1 MYQKKLH
8 TLSDLEVI
16 GPVQIHPKAEEAER
30 RIELYCHQLGIRL
43 PHFDEYT
50 TMSSYLFPHA
60 TLERLVVIDVLTN
73 LLYYIDDVYSMNRGE
88 NERDDALDSST
99 MMTIFTNCLVILR
112 CGTLQD
118 GKPVDLSEPLYRTM
132 KALHHDM
139 LSMSSQLW
147 VDRLVKSLE
156 DHFRHSLLP
165 VDNIMTDGRLDLD
178 KYVYVR
184 EHDSGMHP
192 TIDLLEFGLDIFIPD
207 EIRKH
212 PVINTLRICTM
223 RIGGLMNDIFSYH
236 KEVVKLSS
244 HFNLIVVFMQSE
256 GLSFDEAVDRAVEY
270 VNGFTR
276 TFLEYENKLPD
287 FGDEKLNRDVALYVM
302 GLRDQ
307 IIATYHWQM
316 STNRYRSADSPFPEL
331 RHLL

>member
-1 MYQKKLH
+1 MYQKKLRS
-8 TLSDLEVI
+8 LSDLEVI
-16 GPVQIHPKAEEAER
+16 GPVQIHPQAEEAER
-30 RIELYCHQLGIRL
+30 RIEQYCHQLGIHL

-60 TLERLVVIDVLTN
+60 SLERLVVIDVLTN
-73 LLYYIDDVYSMNRGE
+73 LLYYIDDIYSMNRGE
-88 NERDDALDSST
+88 DERGDAPDSAT
-99 MMTIFTNCLVILR
+99 MLRIFTNCLAILDN
-112 CGTLQD
+112 GTLKD
-118 GKPVDLSEPLYRTM
+118 GEAVDMTEPLYRTM
-132 KALHHDM
+132 KALHDDM
-139 LSMSSQLW
+139 RRLAPDVW
-147 VDRLVKSLE
+147 RKRLVASLE

-165 VDNIMTDGRLDLD
+165 VDAIMTNGFLNLE

-192 TIDLLEFGLDIFIPD
+192 TIDLLELGLDIFIPD
-207 EIRKH
+207 EIRRH
-212 PVINTLRICTM
+212 PVLDTLRVCTM

-236 KEVVKLSS
+236 KEVVKLRS

-256 GLSFDEAVDRAVEY
+256 NLDFDEAVDRAVEF

-276 TFLEYENKLPD
+276 TFLEYEQKLPD
-287 FGDEKLNRDVALYVM
+287 FGDAKLNHDVRLYVQ

-331 RHLL
+331 RHML